1 MKNKFIALILFFI
14 LSATVITAFP
24 SVSHACKCEEPPS
37 VKQELEKSKAV
48 FSGKVIDIKDEKNNR
63 KILFDVEETWKGV
76 KDTQIILLDEI
87 SSCSLDFHEG
97 ATYLV
102 FAYDFQGDLTTN
114 ICDRTKDLS
123 WAQEDLLKL
132 GKGSAPTVEV
142 NLQDQL
148 RNPVV
153 NYMYIWIPLIAI
165 FMVGVYLISKRSQ
178 K

>member
-1 MKNKFIALILFFI
+1 MKYKFIALILFVI
-14 LSATVITAFP
+14 LSATVITAYP

-37 VKQELEKSKAV
+37 VEQELERSKAV
-48 FSGKVIDIKDEKNNR
+48 FSGKIIDIKDEKNIR

-87 SSCSLDFHEG
+87 SSCSLDFFEG
-97 ATYLV
+97 ASYLV

-123 WAQEDLLKL
+123 SAQEDLLKL
-132 GKGSAPTVEV
+132 GEGSLPTEEV

-148 RNPVV
+148 RNPAV
-153 NYMYIWIPLIAI
+153 NYMYIWLPMIILFALA
-165 FMVGVYLISKRSQ
+165 VYIISKRSR
-178 K
+178 